1 MAITSEIVKKLRDKT
16 GAGMMDCRKALT
28 ENNGD
33 FDASID
39 WLRKKGQKVA
49 ALRGDRE
56 AKEGV
61 VLAKTTSDNKTGIT
75 LCVSSETDFVSKN
88 AEFIAFAQSIMD
100 AAIENN
106 VKSVDEL
113 NEVHIN
119 GAKIADLINDKLASI
134 GEKIG
139 VSKFER
145 IDAEFVS
152 SYIHGANRM
161 GVLVGLNKALPE
173 VGKDIAMQ
181 IAAMNPIAIDQEGID
196 ASVINRE
203 IEIGKEQARQEGK
216 PESMLEQRHMDLA
229 ASIQKVTED
238 AVLRMGRM
246 IHRETGMKNLV
257 LAGGVALN
265 CVANGKLLR
274 EGPFESIWIQPAAG
288 DAGGALGAA
297 LFVHHQLL
305 EGAFLELDLVQNLTR
320 LGIRHLKRFPGLSA

>member
-1 MAITSEIVKKLRDKT
+1 MSTVTITAAEINKLRQMT

-33 FDASID
+33 AEAAID

-61 VLAKTTSDNKTGIT
+61 VLAKTTADNKTGIT

-100 AAIENN
+100 AAISSN

-113 NEVHIN
+113 NEVEIN

-152 SYIHGANRM
+152 SYIHGSNRM
-161 GVLVGLNKALPE
+161 GVLVGLNKATPE
-173 VGKDIAMQ
+173 VGKDMAMQ
-181 IAAMNPIAIDQEGID
+181 IAAMNPVAVDSSSVSAEVIEREKGIIVDLIKNDPKMAGKPDEMISKIA
-196 ASVINRE
+196 
-203 IEIGKEQARQEGK
+203 EGK
-216 PESMLEQRHMDLA
+216 LNSFFKESTLLA
-229 ASIQKVTED
+229 QAFVKDGALSVGDYLKSKDAELKV
-238 AVLRMGRM
+238 LSFKR
-246 IHRETGMKNLV
+246 
-257 LAGGVALN
+257 VAL
-265 CVANGKLLR
+265 G
-274 EGPFESIWIQPAAG
+274 
-288 DAGGALGAA
+288 
-297 LFVHHQLL
+297 
-305 EGAFLELDLVQNLTR
+305 
-320 LGIRHLKRFPGLSA
+320 